1 VIDGLQTIVT
11 PTIENATRLDQVSVA
26 DVVTDALLQDGSGIE
41 FGRVTMAATRSARV
55 LVVTVRSAPVPC
67 GAMR

>member
-41 FGRVTMAATRSARV
+41 FGRVTMA
-55 LVVTVRSAPVPC
+55 VTVRSAPVPC